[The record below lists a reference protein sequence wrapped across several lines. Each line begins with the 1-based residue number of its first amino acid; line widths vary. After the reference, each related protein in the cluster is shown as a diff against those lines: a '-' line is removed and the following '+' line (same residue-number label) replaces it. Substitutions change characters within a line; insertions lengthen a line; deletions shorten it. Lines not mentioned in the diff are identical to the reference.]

1 MMSNRKRILVVD
13 DEAHIRLVVSRNL
26 AKLGGEYEIETA
38 GSGKEALDKIEKQK
52 FDLVITDLRMPGIDG
67 LALMNRIRLANPQ
80 TRLILI
86 TAYGSEQ
93 IAAKARSMNVYR
105 YITKPFVLDE
115 LLDTVRE
122 SLSGSGIK
130 AERDKIKLA
139 GKNILVVEDSP
150 TQASRLRSLLEQE
163 GLNVTCATDGKQG
176 LELAQKLR
184 PDIIVLDFHMPEMN
198 GLEVCEKLKT
208 AADTADIPIIMF
220 TSHDVPQ
227 TIVLSLK
234 LGVVDYIPKDAF
246 ADAVLL
252 QTLRQMGIVGY

>member
-1 MMSNRKRILVVD
+1 MNECKRILVVD
-13 DEAHIRLVVSRNL
+13 DEAHIRLVVSKNL
-26 AKLGGEYEIETA
+26 TKLGGDYEIETA
-38 GSGKEALDKIEKQK
+38 GSGEEALRKIEKQN

-67 LALMNRIRLANPQ
+67 LALMNRIRLANPR

-93 IAAKARSMNVYR
+93 VEARARSMNVYQ
-105 YITKPFVLDE
+105 YITKPFVLGD

-122 SLSGSGIK
+122 SLSGTTAPEEK
-130 AERDKIKLA
+130 DKLELK
-139 GKNILVVEDSP
+139 GKNILIVEDSP
-150 TQASRLRSLLEQE
+150 TQAERLRSLLEQE
-163 GLNVTCATDGKQG
+163 DLNVTCAPDGKQG
-176 LELAQKLR
+176 LDMARRLR
-184 PDIIVLDFHMPEMN
+184 PDIIVLDFHMPKMN
-198 GLEVCEKLKT
+198 GLEVCEKLKG
-208 AADTADIPIIMF
+208 APDTADIPIIMF

-252 QTLRQMGIVGY
+252 QTLRQMGMVGT